1 MISLRKHIVRSPGF
15 RGLSLVQSLLL
26 ILTFGLIACG
36 GGNDTEIIL
45 GTTTS
50 TYDSGLL
57 DVLIPDFES
66 RTGYVVKPIAVGSGK
81 AIEMGRRGEV
91 DVLLVHAPDA
101 ELGLLGDG
109 AAVNRVLV
117 MHNYFVIAVPSG
129 DPANVNGAMTLP
141 EALSTIARSESL
153 FISRGDSSGTHM
165 MEQKLWDTAELS
177 PGGGWYQES
186 GQGMGATLQI
196 ASQKGAYTLS
206 DRGTFLSLLH
216 TLDLAAMVGA
226 MPELLNEYS
235 VLQLNPDRFPKANT
249 TGGQAFAE
257 YLLSQEAQTIVMEFG
272 LERYNEPLFIPGAP
286 DSVSVDGETT
296 K

>member
-1 MISLRKHIVRSPGF
+1 MI
-15 RGLSLVQSLLL
+15 GLV
-26 ILTFGLIACG
+26 ACG

-50 TYDSGLL
+50 TYDSSLL

-101 ELGLLGDG
+101 ELGLLIDG
-109 AAVNRVLV
+109 TAVSRSLV
-117 MHNYFVIAVPSG
+117 MHNYFVIAGPSD
-129 DPANVNGAMTLP
+129 DPANVNGALTLVD
-141 EALSTIARSESL
+141 AMAAIAGSESL

-165 MEQKLWDTAELS
+165 MEQNLWDTAELS
-177 PGGGWYQES
+177 PAGGWYQES

-206 DRGTFLSLLH
+206 DRGTFLSLLR
-216 TLDLAAMVGA
+216 TLHLTAMVGA

-249 TGGQAFAE
+249 AGGGAFAE
-257 YLLSQEAQTIVMEFG
+257 YLLSQEAQTIVREFG
-272 LERYNEPLFIPGAP
+272 LDKYDEPLFIPGTP